1 MGDPLF
7 RTDRSVPPMP
17 AQMRRLRDSY
27 DEAIAAGVPESRL
40 SVIGA
45 EDAVSKIRV
54 KNAQGALVERGVARI
69 QPAKLV
75 RGLAD
80 VVERRGSGF
89 LNRRASAK
97 SLRAAFRPILAV

>member
-1 MGDPLF
+1 VGDPLF

-45 EDAVSKIRV
+45 EDALSKIRV
-54 KNAQGALVERGVARI
+54 KNAQGALVERGGNPPIMGLFETRI
-69 QPAKLV
+69 TRPY
-75 RGLAD
+75 GT
-80 VVERRGSGF
+80 GSV
-89 LNRRASAK
+89 S
-97 SLRAAFRPILAV
+97 